1 MGAASGLSPTPT
13 IPVGTIRSL
22 APTISALFGVDA
34 PALSSEAPL
43 DAVLQLRSGPS
54 VTAAPRGSPITRALV
69 YCPDA
74 IGDHIWARFPEYA
87 SELSRRFTR
96 VRLRSMIPPKTPV
109 CYASVFTGATP
120 QQHGVEQP
128 VKPRPTL
135 TCDTLFD
142 AMLRAGK
149 RVAIATVEESS
160 IDRLFRGR
168 HLTYRLEPYDG
179 EATNRALE
187 LIDGNEHDLIV
198 LYNQEY
204 DDGVHRTQP
213 FSPDCVA
220 AFRNH
225 MSTIERLEHAVA
237 RAWAHHDR
245 ALVIAPDHGAHVDA
259 ATGLGDHGL
268 DIPDDMDVSHW
279 YRVEA
284 AMG

>member
-1 MGAASGLSPTPT
+1 MAAASGLSPTPT

-22 APTISALFGVDA
+22 TPTISALFGVDA

-43 DAVLQLRSGPS
+43 EAVLRSS
-54 VTAAPRGSPITRALV
+54 LDPRITRALV

-74 IGDHIWARFPEYA
+74 IGDHIWARFPEHA
-87 SELSRRFTR
+87 SALAQRFTR
-96 VRLRSMIPPKTPV
+96 VQLRSMVPPKTPV
-109 CYASVFTGATP
+109 CYASVFTGAMP

-135 TCDTLFD
+135 ACDTLFD

-149 RVAIATVEESS
+149 RVAIATVAESS
-160 IDRLFRGR
+160 IDRLFRDR
-168 HLTYRLEPYDG
+168 QITYCLESYDA
-179 EATNRALE
+179 EATEKALE
-187 LIDGNEHDLIV
+187 LIGRNGHDLIV

-225 MSTIERLEHAVA
+225 MSTIERLEDAVA
-237 RAWAHHDR
+237 RSWTSHHR
-245 ALVIAPDHGAHVDA
+245 AFVIAPDHGAHLDA

-268 DIPDDMDVSHW
+268 DIPEDMEVSHW
-279 YRVEA
+279 YRVQA